1 MQFYFVH
8 KIIII
13 INNIGLKYLTDEVN
27 QKAQEL
33 SIPEFV
39 VVCFFLKKF
48 FFDLLWNN
56 NAKINKLNKWIKGR
70 KRCKY
75 PSTKEDSRCVQIWRW
90 TN

>member
-48 FFDLLWNN
+48 FFDLL
-56 NAKINKLNKWIKGR
+56 
-70 KRCKY
+70 
-75 PSTKEDSRCVQIWRW
+75 
-90 TN
+90 